1 MTDTDGPTVL
11 AVDDDQMVLET
22 YDIWLGADYDLLTAD
37 TGTAALEIL
46 DGEADV
52 DVVLLDRLMP
62 EMAGDEVLA
71 EIREREV
78 DVRVALVTAVE
89 PDADIA
95 ALDFD
100 AYVQKALDRETVTR
114 VVDELWDRVQF
125 DETRREYR
133 AVGEKLAALEEQYRS
148 EELTTNERY
157 RTLSDRFEELGD
169 RLSNRAAELDGDDIV
184 SAVDPPDAVEE

>member
-1 MTDTDGPTVL
+1 MTDADGPTVL

-37 TGTAALEIL
+37 TGTDALEIL
-46 DGEADV
+46 DGETDV

-62 EMAGDEVLA
+62 EMAGDDVLA

-78 DVRVALVTAVE
+78 DVRVAMVTAVE

-95 ALDFD
+95 ELDFD

-114 VVDELWDRVQF
+114 VVEELWDRVQY
-125 DETRREYR
+125 DETVREYR

-157 RTLSDRFEELGD
+157 RALSERFEELGG
-169 RLSNRAAELDGDDIV
+169 RLSDRTAELDGDDIV